1 MSQNAAQRR
10 RYKKITQADL
20 IGKTAGR
27 WTKQEH
33 LRFIQGK
40 PIAHSEKFKS
50 FSPIALRLHGKDWKK
65 VEDYIGTRTGAQI
78 RSHAQ
83 KYFIRIEE
91 ELNCTGLAFPD
102 SHSSL
107 SSDHKVEEDISL

>member
-1 MSQNAAQRR
+1 MSQNAAKRR

-40 PIAHSEKFKS
+40 YYS
-50 FSPIALRLHGKDWKK
+50 FRKI
-65 VEDYIGTRTGAQI
+65 QI
-78 RSHAQ
+78 
-83 KYFIRIEE
+83 F
-91 ELNCTGLAFPD
+91 L
-102 SHSSL
+102 
-107 SSDHKVEEDISL
+107 